1 MSDDFQSVLADVAE
15 AMQFETWLRFYFLT
29 QGEGDALVMDIPAEA
44 QEAIQRDHAG
54 LWPLAEALNRKA
66 VDYQTSV
73 NEVCTFAARFL
84 DGVRHR
90 AGLVDK
96 VFDSRDFK
104 VEMHL
109 FGLFLSGHEA
119 AFDQERLGFAQWREI
134 FARWKAS
141 DQVRD
146 YLAKAAAP
154 GENASDACKTMQ

>member
-15 AMQFETWLRFYFLT
+15 AMQFETWLRFYFLKEA
-29 QGEGDALVMDIPAEA
+29 EGGTLRMDIPDEAAEA
-44 QEAIQRDHAG
+44 IRRDHAP
-54 LWPLAEALNRKA
+54 LWPLAEALNGKT
-66 VDYQTSV
+66 VDYQTSLT
-73 NEVCTFAARFL
+73 EVCTFAARYL

-109 FGLFLSGHEA
+109 FALFLSGHEA

-134 FARWKAS
+134 FAQWKAS

>member
-1 MSDDFQSVLADVAE
+1 MSDDFQSILADVAE
-15 AMQFETWLRFYFLT
+15 AMQFESWLRFYFLK
-29 QGEGDALVMDIPAEA
+29 QGADGVLTMDIPGE
-44 QEAIQRDHAG
+44 QEEIIRRDHAL
-54 LWPLAEALNRKA
+54 LWPLAEALNGKP

-73 NEVCTFAARFL
+73 HEVCTFAARYL

-96 VFDSRDFK
+96 VFDSRDLK

-109 FGLFLSGHEA
+109 FNLWLSGHEA
-119 AFDQERLGFAQWREI
+119 AFDQERLGFAAWREI

-141 DQVRD
+141 DQVRE

-154 GENASDACKTMQ
+154 GENASDSCKAVQ